1 MNTLAIGIRAVAVAA
16 IAALPLVAAA
26 QSDYPNRPV
35 KVLVPYAPGGA
46 TDIIAR
52 HVAAKLNDV
61 LGQSVVVE
69 NRAGASGNVALDAA
83 AKSPPDGY
91 TLLCGNVSTNAIN
104 ETTFAQT
111 LQSKPSRDL
120 TGITKLVEIPHIIV
134 ATPSLPV
141 GSVAELVAY
150 AKQNPGKLN
159 YASAGLGTYPH
170 LDMVVL
176 EKTAGIV
183 LTHVPYK
190 GGAGQMLPS
199 LMAGETQVAFIN
211 LASSLPQVRA
221 GKLKALATTAP
232 ARLAELPDVATMAEQ
247 GYPGIGTNAWQGL
260 FAPAATP
267 KPVIDKLYA
276 SVAKVLSQPEMK
288 EMLAKQ
294 MMTVTL
300 SASPDDFQRTRPEG
314 DGGVGEGGAGE
325 QGQDRLTA
333 RDSHGEAQRPSLA
346 AALRP
351 RDREGPRDPGARRR
365 PARGRSLPAEV
376 GRPVSRSSSISAPTR
391 RTSCGCRRPTSRR
404 APNPYMNWETVNPLW
419 WVPRGYAALRVDTR
433 GTGKSPGRTDPF
445 SPSEARDFYD
455 VIEWAARQPWC
466 NGRVGA
472 ERDLVLRDD
481 AVAGREPPAAVA
493 RGDDPVGRRGRHV
506 PRLRLSRRDLL
517 VRVRRQLVQQPHG
530 APPARA
536 AAGDLAGC
544 VRDAVGVGVH
554 APQPGQRLVPRTP
567 ADLGEHRLSVLQR
580 RQLERD
586 GAAPARQHRGL
597 PAGGFA
603 AQEAAHPRRHPLP
616 RLLHE
621 GRPARP
627 APLPRSLAEG
637 HRHRDHARAAG
648 EAPHPQGRSRQRRVA
663 AGAGLAAPTDALDEV
678 LSPARAAGERRRRRG
693 DARHGGAAQ
702 RRIGVLRRERR

>member
-1 MNTLAIGIRAVAVAA
+1 MPVVCPRASGLCSRETKEKEETMNTLAIGVRAVAVAA
-16 IAALPLVAAA
+16 LAALPLVAAA
-26 QSDYPNRPV
+26 QADYPNRPV

-52 HVAAKLNDV
+52 HVAAKLNDMF
-61 LGQSVVVE
+61 GQSVVVE

-104 ETTFAQT
+104 ETTFAST

-199 LMAGETQVAFIN
+199 LMSGETQVAFIN

-221 GKLKALATTAP
+221 GKLKAIATTAP

-300 SASPDDFQRTRPEG
+300 SPSP
-314 DGGVGEGGAGE
+314 
-325 QGQDRLTA
+325 
-333 RDSHGEAQRPSLA
+333 EAFNTLVQK
-346 AALRP
+346 
-351 RDREGPRDPGARRR
+351 
-365 PARGRSLPAEV
+365 
-376 GRPVSRSSSISAPTR
+376 
-391 RTSCGCRRPTSRR
+391 
-404 APNPYMNWETVNPLW
+404 ET
-419 WVPRGYAALRVDTR
+419 G
-433 GTGKSPGRTDPF
+433 
-445 SPSEARDFYD
+445 
-455 VIEWAARQPWC
+455 EWAK
-466 NGRVGA
+466 V
-472 ERDLVLRDD
+472 
-481 AVAGREPPAAVA
+481 
-493 RGDDPVGRRGRHV
+493 
-506 PRLRLSRRDLL
+506 
-517 VRVRRQLVQQPHG
+517 VQENKLKI
-530 APPARA
+530 
-536 AAGDLAGC
+536 D
-544 VRDAVGVGVH
+544 
-554 APQPGQRLVPRTP
+554 
-567 ADLGEHRLSVLQR
+567 
-580 RQLERD
+580 
-586 GAAPARQHRGL
+586 
-597 PAGGFA
+597 
-603 AQEAAHPRRHPLP
+603 
-616 RLLHE
+616 
-621 GRPARP
+621 
-627 APLPRSLAEG
+627 
-637 HRHRDHARAAG
+637 
-648 EAPHPQGRSRQRRVA
+648 
-663 AGAGLAAPTDALDEV
+663 
-678 LSPARAAGERRRRRG
+678 
-693 DARHGGAAQ
+693 
-702 RRIGVLRRERR
+702 